1 MKSSRKINHDDNGP
15 TVRRSHSVRSSFAL
29 GGSLLLIAALV
40 GCSTVDGSTETS
52 DATTGTSNNEN
63 SSSAIYCGTADE
75 QAAITAQVDGRTL
88 KVGFTPPIL
97 SEFYT
102 QVEKAAHNRMFELE
116 ECYGVKWEWSR
127 QGALN
132 DAHSGV
138 EAVGIVEGYIANGF
152 DAVFV
157 CSAAPH
163 DTMQEIYK
171 AGSEAGVN
179 FYQFNSTEEL
189 DNPSQANDPTASLS
203 TISNIA
209 YDDRWQS
216 GYIAG
221 QYLASELKGEGE
233 IVQILGPSGSDWTKL
248 RQQGFEA
255 AIASFPGMKIVGS
268 ADGGYVRDK
277 GLIAAQD
284 LLTKFPGIDAIYGEN
299 EDMALGASQAI
310 TLGGLKHWDGT
321 EGIITIGADGL
332 LSGMGSIREAQL
344 TATVDVNSVD
354 MGTEMINTL
363 FEHEILGMT
372 VPQFVSVPT
381 IVIDKTNVDWA
392 EAKIA
397 ASQAGPGKY

>member
-1 MKSSRKINHDDNGP
+1 MSPENGNPPVTSRARP
-15 TVRRSHSVRSSFAL
+15 MRRAIAL
-29 GGSLLLIAALV
+29 GSSAAALLLVLAA
-40 GCSTVDGSTETS
+40 CSTVGGGSTPS
-52 DATTGTSNNEN
+52 GNGASG
-63 SSSAIYCGTADE
+63 SASCGSEDQ
-75 QAAITAQVDGRTL
+75 QAAITEAVAGRTL

-102 QVEKAAHNRMFELE
+102 QVEKAAFNRMYELE
-116 ECYGVKWEWSR
+116 ECFGIKWEWSR

-138 EAVGIVEGYIANGF
+138 EAVGIVENFISNDF

-157 CSAAPH
+157 SSAAPH
-163 DTMQEIYK
+163 ATMQEIYK
-171 AGSEAGVN
+171 AGSEAGVD

-189 DNPSQANDPTASLS
+189 ENPSQADDPTAGLY
-203 TISNIA
+203 TISNIG

-221 QYLASELKGEGE
+221 QYLAGVLQGEGQ
-233 IVQILGPSGSDWTKL
+233 IIQILGPSGSDWTKL

-255 AIASFPGMKIVGS
+255 AISEYPGMTIVGS

-277 GLIAAQD
+277 GLTAAQD
-284 LLTKFPGIDAIYGEN
+284 LLTKFPDIAAIYGEN

-310 TLGGLKHWDGT
+310 DLAGLKHWDGT
-321 EGIITIGADGL
+321 EGIVTIGADGL
-332 LSGMGSIREAQL
+332 ISGMESIRQGKL

-354 MGTEMINTL
+354 MGRTMIDTL

-372 VPQFVSVPT
+372 VAQFIRIPT
-381 IVIDKTNVDWA
+381 VVVDQTNVDWA

>member
-1 MKSSRKINHDDNGP
+1 MSQMNGSPPVSSHTRP
-15 TVRRSHSVRSSFAL
+15 LRRALAL
-29 GGSLLLIAALV
+29 GASAALLV
-40 GCSTVDGSTETS
+40 ALAACSTVDDGSS
-52 DATTGTSNNEN
+52 ITGKGASG
-63 SSSAIYCGTADE
+63 SANCGSGDE
-75 QAAITAQVDGRTL
+75 QSAITAAVKGRTL
-88 KVGFTPPIL
+88 KVGFAPPIL

-102 QVEKAAHNRMFELE
+102 QVEKAAFNRMSELE
-116 ECYGVKWEWSR
+116 ECYGVKWEWAR

-138 EAVGIVEGYIANGF
+138 EAVGIVENFISNKF

-157 CSAAPH
+157 CSAAAH
-163 DTMQEIYK
+163 ATMQEIYK
-171 AGSEAGVN
+171 AGSEKGVD

-189 DNPSQANDPTASLS
+189 ENPSQADDPTAGLS
-203 TISNIA
+203 TVSNIG

-221 QYLASELKGEGE
+221 QYLAKALQGEGQ

-255 AIASFPGMKIVGS
+255 AISEFPGMTIVGS

-277 GLIAAQD
+277 GLTAAQD
-284 LLTKFPGIDAIYGEN
+284 LLTKFPDIAAIYGEN

-310 TLGGLKHWDGT
+310 DLAGLKHWDGT
-321 EGIITIGADGL
+321 QGIITIGADGL
-332 LSGMGSIREAQL
+332 ISGMDSIRQGKL
-344 TATVDVNSVD
+344 SATVDVNSVD
-354 MGTEMINTL
+354 MGTTMIDTL
-363 FEHEILGMT
+363 FQHEILGMT
-372 VPQFVSVPT
+372 VAQFIEIPT
-381 IVIDKTNVDWA
+381 AVIDKTNVDWA

>member
-1 MKSSRKINHDDNGP
+1 MFQDNNNTPVITG
-15 TVRRSHSVRSSFAL
+15 TRLWRRATAL
-29 GGSLLLIAALV
+29 GASAVLLATLAA
-40 GCSTVDGSTETS
+40 CSTVGG
-52 DATTGTSNNEN
+52 APATSNGAAT
-63 SSSAIYCGTADE
+63 SAGCGSADE
-75 QAAITAQVDGRTL
+75 QAAITTAVDGRTL
-88 KVGFTPPIL
+88 KVGFAPPIL

-102 QVEKAAHNRMFELE
+102 QVEKAAFNRMNELE
-116 ECYGVKWEWSR
+116 ECYGIKWEWSR

-138 EAVGIVEGYIANGF
+138 EAIGIVENFISNEF

-157 CSAAPH
+157 CSAAPAA
-163 DTMQEIYK
+163 TMQEIYK
-171 AGSEAGVN
+171 VGSEAGVD

-189 DNPSQANDPTASLS
+189 ANPSQATDPTGGLY
-203 TISNIA
+203 TVSNIG

-221 QYLASELKGEGE
+221 QYLAKALNGEGQ

-255 AIASFPGMKIVGS
+255 AISAFPGMTIVGA

-277 GLIAAQD
+277 GLTAAQD
-284 LLTKFPGIDAIYGEN
+284 LLTKFPEISAIYGEN

-310 TLGGLKHWDGT
+310 DLAGLKHWDGT

-332 LSGMGSIREAQL
+332 LSGMDSIRQGKL
-344 TATVDVNSVD
+344 SATVDVNSVD
-354 MGTEMINTL
+354 MGTTMINTL

-372 VPQFVSVPT
+372 VGQFIRIPT
-381 IVIDKTNVDWA
+381 IVVDKANVA
-392 EAKIA
+392 YFEAKIA
-397 ASQAGPGKY
+397 ASQAGTGKY

>member
-1 MKSSRKINHDDNGP
+1 M
-15 TVRRSHSVRSSFAL
+15 RRAIAL
-29 GGSLLLIAALV
+29 GSSAAALLLVLAA
-40 GCSTVDGSTETS
+40 CSTVGGGSTPS
-52 DATTGTSNNEN
+52 GNGASG
-63 SSSAIYCGTADE
+63 SASCGSEDQ
-75 QAAITAQVDGRTL
+75 QAAITEAVAGRTL

-102 QVEKAAHNRMFELE
+102 QVEKAAFNRMYELE
-116 ECYGVKWEWSR
+116 ECFGIKWEWSR

-138 EAVGIVEGYIANGF
+138 EAVGIVENFISNDF

-157 CSAAPH
+157 SSAAPH
-163 DTMQEIYK
+163 ATMQEIYK
-171 AGSEAGVN
+171 AGSEAGVD

-189 DNPSQANDPTASLS
+189 ENPSQADDPTAGLY
-203 TISNIA
+203 TISNIG

-221 QYLASELKGEGE
+221 QYLAGVLQGEGQ
-233 IVQILGPSGSDWTKL
+233 IIQILGPSGSDWTKL

-255 AIASFPGMKIVGS
+255 AISEYPGMTIVGS

-277 GLIAAQD
+277 GLTAAQD
-284 LLTKFPGIDAIYGEN
+284 LLTKFPDIAAIYGEN

-310 TLGGLKHWDGT
+310 DLAGLKHWDGT
-321 EGIITIGADGL
+321 EGIVTIGADGL
-332 LSGMGSIREAQL
+332 ISGMESIRQGKL

-354 MGTEMINTL
+354 MGRTMIDTL

-372 VPQFVSVPT
+372 VAQFIRIPT
-381 IVIDKTNVDWA
+381 VVVDQTNVDWA

>member
-1 MKSSRKINHDDNGP
+1 MFPLHPIPPVSSR
-15 TVRRSHSVRSSFAL
+15 TRRLHRAVALVSS
-29 GGSLLLIAALV
+29 AALV
-40 GCSTVDGSTETS
+40 AALAACSTVGDGTT
-52 DATTGTSNNEN
+52 ATGNG
-63 SSSAIYCGTADE
+63 SAGSADCGSEDQ
-75 QAAITAQVDGRTL
+75 QAAITAAVDGRTL
-88 KVGFTPPIL
+88 KIGYTPPIL

-102 QVEKAAHNRMFELE
+102 QVEKAAFNRMRELE

-138 EAVGIVEGYIANGF
+138 EAVGIVEGFISNDF

-163 DTMQEIYK
+163 ETMQEIYK
-171 AGSEAGVN
+171 AGSEAGVD

-189 DNPSQANDPTASLS
+189 ENPSQGDDPTGGLY
-203 TISNIA
+203 TVSNIG

-221 QYLASELKGEGE
+221 QYLAEVLQGEGQ
-233 IVQILGPSGSDWTKL
+233 IIQILGPSGSDWTKL

-255 AIASFPGMKIVGS
+255 AIAEYPGMTIVGS

-277 GLIAAQD
+277 GLTAAQD
-284 LLTKFPGIDAIYGEN
+284 LLTKFPDIAAIYGEN

-310 TLGGLKHWDGT
+310 DLAGLKHWDGT
-321 EGIITIGADGL
+321 SGIVTIGADGL
-332 LSGMGSIREAQL
+332 ISGMESIRQGKL

-354 MGTEMINTL
+354 MGRTMIDTL
-363 FEHEILGMT
+363 FQHEILGMT
-372 VPQFVSVPT
+372 VSQFIRIPT
-381 IVIDKTNVDWA
+381 TVVDKSNVDWA
-392 EAKIA
+392 QAKIA
-397 ASQAGPGKY
+397 ASQAGKGNY

>member
-1 MKSSRKINHDDNGP
+1 M
-15 TVRRSHSVRSSFAL
+15 RRAIAL
-29 GGSLLLIAALV
+29 GSSAAVLLLALAA
-40 GCSTVDGSTETS
+40 CSTVGGGSTPPS
-52 DATTGTSNNEN
+52 GNGASG
-63 SSSAIYCGTADE
+63 SASCGSEDQ
-75 QAAITAQVDGRTL
+75 QAAITAAVDGRTL

-102 QVEKAAHNRMFELE
+102 QVEKAAFNRMNELE
-116 ECYGVKWEWSR
+116 ECYGIKWEWSR

-138 EAVGIVEGYIANGF
+138 EAVGIVENFVSNDF

-163 DTMQEIYK
+163 ATMQEIFK
-171 AGSEAGVN
+171 AGSEAGVD

-189 DNPSQANDPTASLS
+189 ENPSQADDPTAGLH
-203 TISNIA
+203 TVSNIG

-221 QYLASELKGEGE
+221 QYLAEVLQGEGQ
-233 IVQILGPSGSDWTKL
+233 IIQILGPSGSDWTKL

-255 AIASFPGMKIVGS
+255 AISEYPGMTIVGS

-277 GLIAAQD
+277 GLTAAQD
-284 LLTKFPGIDAIYGEN
+284 LLTKFPDIAAIYGEN

-310 TLGGLKHWDGT
+310 DLAGLKHWDGT
-321 EGIITIGADGL
+321 EGIVTIGADGL
-332 LSGMGSIREAQL
+332 ISGMESIRQGKL

-354 MGTEMINTL
+354 MGRTMIDTL

-372 VPQFVSVPT
+372 VAQFIRIPT
-381 IVIDKTNVDWA
+381 IVVDQTNVDWA

>member
-1 MKSSRKINHDDNGP
+1 MSQENESPPVSSRTRHL
-15 TVRRSHSVRSSFAL
+15 RRTAIAL
-29 GGSLLLIAALV
+29 GASAALLV
-40 GCSTVDGSTETS
+40 ALAACSTVGGGSS
-52 DATTGTSNNEN
+52 ITGKGASG
-63 SSSAIYCGTADE
+63 SANCGSGDE
-75 QAAITAQVDGRTL
+75 QAAITAAVKGRTL
-88 KVGFTPPIL
+88 KVGFAPPIL

-102 QVEKAAHNRMFELE
+102 QVEKSAFNRMSELE
-116 ECYGVKWEWSR
+116 KCYGIKWEWSR

-138 EAVGIVEGYIANGF
+138 EAVGIVENFISNKF

-157 CSAAPH
+157 CSAAAH
-163 DTMQEIYK
+163 ATMQEIYK
-171 AGSEAGVN
+171 AGSEKGVD

-189 DNPSQANDPTASLS
+189 ENPSQADGPTAGLN
-203 TISNIA
+203 TVSNIG

-221 QYLASELKGEGE
+221 KYLAKALQGKGQ

-255 AIASFPGMKIVGS
+255 AIAEFPGMTIVGS

-277 GLIAAQD
+277 GLTAAQD
-284 LLTKFPGIDAIYGEN
+284 LLTKFKDIAAIYGEN

-310 TLGGLKHWDGT
+310 DLAGLKHWDGT
-321 EGIITIGADGL
+321 KGIITIGADGL
-332 LSGMGSIREAQL
+332 ISGMDSIRQDKL
-344 TATVDVNSVD
+344 SATVDVNSVD
-354 MGTEMINTL
+354 MGRTMIDTL
-363 FEHEILGMT
+363 FQHEILGMT
-372 VPQFVSVPT
+372 VAQFISVPT
-381 IVIDKTNVDWA
+381 VVIDKTNVDWA

>member
-1 MKSSRKINHDDNGP
+1 MSQKNGSP
-15 TVRRSHSVRSSFAL
+15 PVTRRARSWRRATAL
-29 GGSLLLIAALV
+29 GASAIVLAVLTA
-40 GCSTVDGSTETS
+40 CSTVGGSTGS
-52 DATTGTSNNEN
+52 TGNG
-63 SSSAIYCGTADE
+63 SAGSASCGSADE
-75 QAAITAQVDGRTL
+75 QAAITAVVDGRTL
-88 KVGFTPPIL
+88 KVGYTPPIL

-102 QVEKAAHNRMFELE
+102 QVEKAAFNRMAVLE

-138 EAVGIVEGYIANGF
+138 EAVGIVENFISNGF

-163 DTMQEIYK
+163 TTMQEIYK
-171 AGSEAGVN
+171 AGSKAGVD

-189 DNPSQANDPTASLS
+189 ENPSQADDPTAGLS
-203 TISNIA
+203 TISNIG

-221 QYLASELKGEGE
+221 QYLAKTLNGKGQ
-233 IVQILGPSGSDWTKL
+233 IIQILGPSGSDWTKL

-255 AIASFPGMKIVGS
+255 AISEFPDMVIVGS

-277 GLIAAQD
+277 GLTAAQD
-284 LLTKFPGIDAIYGEN
+284 LLTKFPDVAAIYGEN

-310 TLGGLKHWDGT
+310 DLAGLKHWDGT
-321 EGIITIGADGL
+321 EGIVTIGADGL
-332 LSGMGSIREAQL
+332 ISGMDSIRQGKL
-344 TATVDVNSVD
+344 SATVDVNSVD
-354 MGTEMINTL
+354 MGTTMIDTL
-363 FEHEILGMT
+363 FQHEILGMT
-372 VPQFVSVPT
+372 VAQFIRIPT
-381 IVIDKTNVDWA
+381 IVVDKTNVDWA

-397 ASQAGPGKY
+397 TSQAGPGKY

>member
-1 MKSSRKINHDDNGP
+1 MQMSHKDDISIVVAPRARWRK
-15 TVRRSHSVRSSFAL
+15 VVAL
-29 GGSLLLIAALV
+29 GASAALIAVLSA
-40 GCSTVDGSTETS
+40 CTTINSDDQNTDSTGS
-52 DATTGTSNNEN
+52 AACG
-63 SSSAIYCGTADE
+63 SADQVE
-75 QAAITAQVDGRTL
+75 AITAAVDGRTL

-102 QVEKAAHNRMFELE
+102 QVEKAAFNRMDELE
-116 ECYGVKWEWSR
+116 TCYGVKWEWSR

-138 EAVGIVEGYIANGF
+138 EAVGIVENFISNGF

-163 DTMQEIYK
+163 STMQEIFQ
-171 AGSEAGVN
+171 AGSEAGVD

-189 DNPSQANDPTASLS
+189 ENPSQADEPTAGLH
-203 TISNIA
+203 TISNIG

-221 QYLASELKGEGE
+221 QYLATTLGGEGE
-233 IVQILGPSGSDWTKL
+233 IIQILGPAGSDWTKL

-255 AIASFPGMKIVGS
+255 AISEFPGMTIVGS

-277 GLIAAQD
+277 GLTAAQD
-284 LLTKFPGIDAIYGEN
+284 LLTKFPEIDAIYGEN

-310 TLGGLKHWDGT
+310 DLAGLKHWDGT

-332 LSGMGSIREAQL
+332 ISGMDSIREGKL
-344 TATVDVNSVD
+344 TATVDVNSID
-354 MGTEMINTL
+354 MGTTMVDTL
-363 FEHEILGMT
+363 FEHEILGMS
-372 VPQFVSVPT
+372 VAQFIRIPT
-381 IVIDKTNVDWA
+381 IVVDATNVDWA
-392 EAKIA
+392 QAKIA
-397 ASQAGPGKY
+397 SALAGKGNY